1 MNVTDSDLE
10 VHLST
15 SSSVTRNNTRW
26 AFALNE
32 GDQPARVTD
41 SPKHKVESIHEII
54 DWLDVED
61 SERYRAR
68 GSSTYCNIYAH
79 DYCYLCQTYIPRIWW
94 DEETAKKVMSGQ
106 KIKPRYGTNVFEK
119 NANALH
125 DWFIEYGSEFGWNS
139 TNDLN
144 ELQDSANNGNVCI
157 IVAKR
162 KNPSLNGHITAV
174 APETDVFEA
183 TRENGR
189 VVVPVESQAGSRNYE
204 YINKGY
210 QWWAKAKFSDFGF
223 WIHE

>member
-1 MNVTDSDLE
+1 MNVTNSDLE

-15 SSSVTRNNTRW
+15 SSSVTRDNTRW

-32 GDQPARVTD
+32 DDQPTRVTD

-54 DWLDVED
+54 EWLDVED

-79 DYCYLCQTYIPRIWW
+79 DYCCLCQTYIPRIWW

-125 DWFIEYGSEFGWNS
+125 DWFQKSIPSVPRAENIIATQE
-139 TNDLN
+139 
-144 ELQDSANNGNVCI
+144 ENVQT
-157 IVAKR
+157 K
-162 KNPSLNGHITAV
+162 
-174 APETDVFEA
+174 E
-183 TRENGR
+183 
-189 VVVPVESQAGSRNYE
+189 
-204 YINKGY
+204 
-210 QWWAKAKFSDFGF
+210 
-223 WIHE
+223 